1 MFRMSSSP
9 FGLRSPA
16 ARMVTGA
23 GVAIACL
30 GALITGVAASAAA
43 TAPAAAGKASAPR
56 QAAAAK
62 LDHQLCYTATGQ
74 IKVPNNVKLINQ
86 FVPKGFAVK
95 IGKIAVHCNPV
106 TKILPTGASFPAAN
120 PRAHL
125 LCLTISAAR
134 QASKQVIVTNQFG
147 SDGLITGQPNL
158 LCLPSWKSLT
168 GPPKQKKPQPPG
180 LSHFTCYPVRP
191 APGAKGYPNVPAFVG
206 LKDEF
211 VPKAVRAKVSDI
223 PNELCLPTIKVIG
236 KKVTPAVNP
245 RLHLLCFPVS
255 QTPIVKKVWD
265 QNQFGTQVIKIG
277 KTTNLCLPSLK
288 QVIVPVD
295 HQLCY
300 NAAGQYKIPPN
311 IELFNQFSPKGFTP
325 KVGPVA
331 IHCNPVIKTLPTGQV
346 FGVTNPAA
354 HLLCFGISA
363 AQQPTPEVQVTNQF
377 GTGTLVPG
385 QPNLLCLPSWKSLTG
400 PPKQSAPQPPGLSH
414 FTCYPVKLPAG
425 TAGYQ
430 PPNPIMLKDEFA
442 PKPVQVRVSP
452 VPQELCLPTEKII
465 GNHDFKIVN
474 PVTHLL
480 CFPVTKT
487 PIVPRI
493 WDQNQ
498 FGTAELAVHTTKW
511 LCLPST
517 KRVVLTPG
525 GSR

>member
-1 MFRMSSSP
+1 MFRISSSP
-9 FGLRSPA
+9 FALREPA

-30 GALITGVAASAAA
+30 AALITGVAASAAP
-43 TAPAAAGKASAPR
+43 TGPSTAGKVSAPR
-56 QAAAAK
+56 QAAGAK
-62 LDHQLCYTATGQ
+62 LDHQLCYTATGR
-74 IKVPNNVKLINQ
+74 IKAPNNIVLKNQ
-86 FVPKGFAVK
+86 FVPKGFRIKV
-95 IGKIAVHCNPV
+95 GKIAVHCNPV
-106 TKILPTGASFPAAN
+106 TKILPSGAAFPAAN

-125 LCLTISAAR
+125 LCLTIAAAR

-168 GPPKQKKPQPPG
+168 GPPKQTKPQPPG

-191 APGAKGYPNVPAFVG
+191 APGNKGYPNVPAFVQ

-211 VPKAVRAKVSDI
+211 VKQPVNAKVSDV
-223 PNELCLPTIKVIG
+223 PSELCLPTIKVIG
-236 KKVTPAVNP
+236 KHVTPMVNP

-255 QTPIVKKVWD
+255 QTPHPDKVWD
-265 QNQFGTQVIKIG
+265 QNQFGTQVLKIG
-277 KTTNLCLPSLK
+277 NTTMLCLPSLK

-295 HQLCY
+295 HHLCY
-300 NAAGQYKIPPN
+300 TVTGGKYKIPPN
-311 IELFNQFSPKGFTP
+311 IVLKNQFSPKGF
-325 KVGPVA
+325 KARVGNAV

-346 FGVTNPAA
+346 FGVTNPRA
-354 HLLCFGISA
+354 HLLCFKMA
-363 AQQPTPEVQVTNQF
+363 AAKQPTPEVVVTNQF
-377 GTGTLVPG
+377 GSATLLPG

-414 FTCYPVKLPAG
+414 FTCYPVKLPPG

-442 PKPVQVRVSP
+442 PKPVQVQVSP
-452 VPQELCLPTEKII
+452 IPQELCLPTEKII
-465 GNHDFKIVN
+465 GTSTDSKIVN
-474 PVTHLL
+474 PITHLL

-498 FGTAELAVHTTKW
+498 FGTSALSVRATKW

-517 KRVVLTPG
+517 KRVVVITP
-525 GSR
+525 

>member
-1 MFRMSSSP
+1 
-9 FGLRSPA
+9 
-16 ARMVTGA
+16 MVAGA

-30 GALITGVAASAAA
+30 AALITGVAASAAP
-43 TAPAAAGKASAPR
+43 TGPSAAGRVSAPR
-56 QAAAAK
+56 TTAVAK
-62 LDHQLCYTATGQ
+62 LDHQLCYGASGK
-74 IKVPNNVKLINQ
+74 IKVPNNIELFNQ
-86 FVPKGFAVK
+86 FVPKGFRIKV
-95 IGKIAVHCNPV
+95 GKIVGHCNPV
-106 TKILPTGASFPAAN
+106 EKILPSGAAFPIGN
-120 PRAHL
+120 PAAHL
-125 LCLTISAAR
+125 LCLSIAAAK
-134 QASKQVIVTNQFG
+134 QASHQVIVTNQFG
-147 SDGLITGQPNL
+147 ADGLITGQPNL

-168 GPPKQKKPQPPG
+168 GPPHQKKPQPPG
-180 LSHFTCYPVRP
+180 LSHFTCYPVRL
-191 APGAKGYPNVPAFVG
+191 APGATGYPNVPAVVQ

-211 VPKAVRAKVSDI
+211 TKKPVRAKVSNVPD
-223 PNELCLPTIKVIG
+223 ELCLPTKKVIG

-255 QTPIVKKVWD
+255 STPIVKKVWD

-385 QPNLLCLPSWKSLTG
+385 QPNLLCLPSWKSLKG

-414 FTCYPVKLPAG
+414 FTCYPVKEVAGTVGYKPPAG
-425 TAGYQ
+425 
-430 PPNPIMLKDEFA
+430 IKLRDEFA
-442 PKPVQVRVSP
+442 PKPVTVRVSP
-452 VPQELCLPTEKII
+452 IPQELCLPTKKVV
-465 GNHDFKIVN
+465 GKTTSPIVN
-474 PVTHLL
+474 AITHLL

-487 PIVPRI
+487 PIISPI

-498 FGTAELAVHTTKW
+498 FGTAKLAVQGTKW
-511 LCLPST
+511 LCVPST
-517 KRVVLTPG
+517 KKVIPTP
-525 GSR
+525 